1 MTVRESEVRQVIFP
15 DVATNRIEAAAARLR
30 ERIAKGV
37 KPDGSPITADL
48 GELDESMAVSPIE
61 VFAYQNAQARAH
73 ATGKL
78 STAEAQTI
86 YTALTG
92 GVADN
97 GHWSPH
103 VDLALKVTITNVIGE
118 LLGGRR

>member
-1 MTVRESEVRQVIFP
+1 MIFP
-15 DVATNRIEAAAARLR
+15 DVAANRIEAAAARLR
-30 ERIAKGV
+30 ERIAQGV
-37 KPDGSPITADL
+37 KPDGSPITGDL
-48 GELDESMAVSPIE
+48 GELERGLAVTPME

-103 VDLALKVTITNVIGE
+103 VDLALKVTITQVVGE
-118 LLGGRR
+118 LVRR

>member
-15 DVATNRIEAAAARLR
+15 DVAANRIEAAAARLR

-37 KPDGSPITADL
+37 KPDGSPITGDL
-48 GELDESMAVSPIE
+48 GELDASMALTSIE

-78 STAEAQTI
+78 STAEAQTV

-92 GVADN
+92 GVASN
-97 GHWSPH
+97 GYWSPH
-103 VDLALKVTITNVIGE
+103 VDLALKVTLTNLIGE
-118 LLGGRR
+118 LMRVSR